1 MPERLHTDRKLIG
14 TKQVLKALK
23 AGRVAAVYVADDADP
38 MLREPLVWQC
48 RDVEVIPVATM
59 KELGKLCQIHVGAA
73 CAALLR

>member
-38 MLREPLVWQC
+38 MLREPLVGQ
-48 RDVEVIPVATM
+48 
-59 KELGKLCQIHVGAA
+59 LGKLCQIHVGAA

>member
-23 AGRVAAVYVADDADP
+23 AGRVAAVYVADDA
-38 MLREPLVWQC
+38 EPLVGQC
-48 RDVEVIPVATM
+48 RDAGVEVIPVATM

>member
-23 AGRVAAVYVADDADP
+23 AGRVAAG
-38 MLREPLVWQC
+38 
-48 RDVEVIPVATM
+48 VEVIPVATM

>member
-23 AGRVAAVYVADDADP
+23 AGRVAAV
-38 MLREPLVWQC
+38 
-48 RDVEVIPVATM
+48 IPVATM

>member
-38 MLREPLVWQC
+38 MLSRWSGSAGTRASRSSPSP
-48 RDVEVIPVATM
+48 R
-59 KELGKLCQIHVGAA
+59 
-73 CAALLR
+73 

>member
-23 AGRVAAVYVADDADP
+23 AGRVG
-38 MLREPLVWQC
+38 QC
-48 RDVEVIPVATM
+48 RDAGVEVIPVATM

>member
-38 MLREPLVWQC
+38 HLCWLVSSRDPEAFLRA
-48 RDVEVIPVATM
+48 VEANRPSGA
-59 KELGKLCQIHVGAA
+59 GGGAA
-73 CAALLR
+73 PAGLDSGA